1 MFESVYLGFSEVES
15 EMMSEFH
22 SLWKSKSSE
31 EKLHITQSR
40 NFPPFLSESQ
50 PLTGSFWLTAVLFW
64 EMITTNLLQDKR
76 DGWYKY
82 TIGPRCFVSHMSLNP
97 KGMSTEC
104 VR

>member
-40 NFPPFLSESQ
+40 NFLPPFLSESQ
-50 PLTGSFWLTAVLFW
+50 PLTGSF
-64 EMITTNLLQDKR
+64 
-76 DGWYKY
+76 
-82 TIGPRCFVSHMSLNP
+82 
-97 KGMSTEC
+97 
-104 VR
+104 